1 MKIGTVL
8 LGAFFTLMSVNPA
21 LARGRHGHH
30 YEYGHHNSHHYDS
43 GHHNGHHDRH
53 HNVHYYDN
61 GHHDTY
67 REVHHSNNRH
77 QGDNAAYLIGGLIL
91 GGIVGAAI
99 NQSNHNPSYNANY
112 RQPAYTNPYR

>member
-8 LGAFFTLMSVNPA
+8 LGVVFALMSVNTA
-21 LARGRHGHH
+21 FARGRHGHH
-30 YEYGHHNSHHYDS
+30 YEYGHHDAHHYDS
-43 GHHNGHHDRH
+43 GHHGR
-53 HNVHYYDN
+53 
-61 GHHDTY
+61 HHDTH
-67 REVHHSNNRH
+67 REVHHYGKRH

-99 NQSNHNPSYNANY
+99 NQNNQNANYRQPAYTNY